1 MVSRAD
7 STSFFPSALK
17 AGCQGR
23 AEREVEILL
32 AKYYRPLTGG
42 CQCGT
47 LFAGCRPCSAPLPSG
62 ERVSLR
68 AGVRDGSGGSEG
80 ESGAGAARIVR
91 RPAKRTT
98 ERPTDQARPAH
109 RFFRPPF
116 RRPPILSPG
125 ATPRILAAQ
134 AATRAAA
141 ECLQAAAK

>member
-1 MVSRAD
+1 MVSRAV
-7 STSFFPSALK
+7 STSFLTSAQ
-17 AGCQGR
+17 ASGCQGR

-32 AKYYRPLTGG
+32 AKYDRPLTGG
-42 CQCGT
+42 RLCGT
-47 LFAGCRPCSAPLPSG
+47 LFAGCRPRSAPLPSG
-62 ERVSLR
+62 ERVFLR